1 MSEMGIKSGG
11 GGTHTTS
18 GGFASGGNNS
28 SLKHNDIPQPGS
40 GQKMTLVGQNILN
53 TPHIGIP
60 TENNNQN
67 KRTVI
72 FAKNNNNIT
81 NSGKK

>member
-1 MSEMGIKSGG
+1 MFMSEMGIKSGG
-11 GGTHTTS
+11 SGAKITS
-18 GGFASGGNNS
+18 AGNNS
-28 SLKHNDIPQPGS
+28 SLKHNDPIQPGS

-60 TENNNQN
+60 NEATNQS

-81 NSGKK
+81 LGKK

>member
-1 MSEMGIKSGG
+1 MFMSEMGIKSGG
-11 GGTHTTS
+11 SAAKAT
-18 GGFASGGNNS
+18 SGGNNS
-28 SLKHNDIPQPGS
+28 SLKHNDPIQPGS

-60 TENNNQN
+60 NEATNQS

-81 NSGKK
+81 LGKK